1 MITNLRNAKSRLS
14 ELVQRAADGE
24 EIVIT
29 VRGKPTAK
37 LTATPPSVKT
47 KADRL
52 AWINE
57 TEAAAKKAT
66 KVVSTTPQEF
76 WDEMREDRF

>member
-29 VRGKPTAK
+29 VRGKPTVK

-52 AWINE
+52 AFAE
-57 TEAAAKKAT
+57 RLKKDAKTAT
-66 KVVSTTPQEF
+66 RKVGLSDQAF